1 MNNSLFEPRNI
12 LFIKDYEFSNGSRTA
27 ENEGKLS
34 IILDIE
40 EQYTW
45 VIQVLTTSQQK
56 VPDEKINHGCT
67 NSKDGLFS
75 FYCFE
80 ENRPIG
86 TTPTQKPFAFHK
98 TTFVLFQSNTSQI
111 PTQKYIEYMNE
122 NKISLKAILDK
133 IEYKRLLK
141 CLLNSR
147 FLARKLKPRLQATFE
162 NLSEN

>member
-12 LFIKDYEFSNGSRTA
+12 LFIKDYQFDDGSKTA

-34 IILDIE
+34 IILDVE

-56 VPDEKINHGCT
+56 VPDDKVNHGCT

-80 ENRPIG
+80 ENRQIG
-86 TTPTQKPFAFHK
+86 TTPNQEPFAFHK

-111 PTQKYIEYMNE
+111 STQKYIEYMNE

-133 IEYKRLLK
+133 KEYKRLLK
-141 CLLNSR
+141 CLLSSR
-147 FLARKLKPRLQATFE
+147 FLVRKLKPRLQSTLD
-162 NLSEN
+162 NLNDD

>member
-1 MNNSLFEPRNI
+1 MNNTLFQARNI
-12 LFIKDYEFSNGSRTA
+12 LFIRDYEFDDGSKTA

-34 IILDIE
+34 IILDVE
-40 EQYTW
+40 ENYTW

-56 VPDEKINHGCT
+56 VPDERVNHGCT
-67 NSKDGLFS
+67 NTKDGLFS

-80 ENRPIG
+80 ENRPVA
-86 TTPTQKPFAFHK
+86 TTLNQEPFSFNK

-111 PTQKYIEYMNE
+111 PIEKYLQYLNE

-133 IEYKRLLK
+133 NEYKRLLK

-147 FLARKLKPRLQATFE
+147 FLARKLKPRLQATFD
-162 NLSEN
+162 NLD